1 MQLKLKAEKKLK
13 DNIEM
18 AYSKLFEYGVTE
30 EDIIELVEK
39 RGRIKI
45 NLENGNVFEIETIN
59 QKEENVF
66 VEKIELNGE
75 VLNRNTLFHHEISN
89 GGKITFYMSNTSK

>member
-1 MQLKLKAEKKLK
+1 MKAEKKLK

-30 EDIIELVEK
+30 EDIVALVEK

-45 NLENGNVFEIETIN
+45 NLENG
-59 QKEENVF
+59 
-66 VEKIELNGE
+66 
-75 VLNRNTLFHHEISN
+75 
-89 GGKITFYMSNTSK
+89 